1 MELCHKAEGTHL
13 KIKGKLAL
21 AALFEREYALLDADD
36 GVRRDSFKPRV
47 WTVEKERAPSLEE
60 FDHQRGFFNYSL
72 KPQLHPPGRMEL
84 YSYFLSSRVAEFG
97 EQIRITRV
105 YKVE

>member
-1 MELCHKAEGTHL
+1 MELCHKAEWTHL
-13 KIKGKLAL
+13 KIRVNLPL